1 MGTTVA
7 FYGAG
12 MMGAGFVTALRRRG
26 VDVVVWNRTI
36 AKAEPLVAAGA
47 RVVADPAEAAA
58 GAARAHL
65 SLSDDAAVDAV
76 LERIAGALPPG
87 APIVDHTT
95 VSPAGTAARAA
106 RLARLGRR
114 FLHAPVFMGPA
125 QAEAAQGLML
135 CSGPSDLYQSLATEL
150 WAMTGDVWYMG
161 EDPAR
166 AAAFKLFGNAMI
178 VTIASGLADVYAMA
192 VAQGISPEDAHG
204 LFAKLPVGKQI
215 DFRGGKMARGDFS
228 ASFELAMAR
237 KDVRLMLEAAGDAP
251 LAVLPAIAAR
261 IDALL
266 AAGHAHD
273 DLGVLAVDAVRRPR

>member
-1 MGTTVA
+1 MGNATVA
-7 FYGAG
+7 FFGAG
-12 MMGAGFVTALRRRG
+12 MMGAGFVKALRRRG
-26 VDVVVWNRTI
+26 VDVAVWNRTI
-36 AKAEPLVAAGA
+36 AKAQPLAAVGA
-47 RVVADPAEAAA
+47 RVAADPAAAAA

-65 SLSDDAAVDAV
+65 SLSDDAAVDAL
-76 LERIAGALPPG
+76 LERIVDALPPE
-87 APIVDHTT
+87 APIIDHTT
-95 VSPAGTAARAA
+95 VSPAGAAARAA
-106 RLARLGRR
+106 TLARLGRR

-125 QAEAAQGLML
+125 QAEGAQGLML

-150 WAMTGDVWYMG
+150 WAMTGEVWYMG
-161 EDPAR
+161 EEPGR

-192 VAQGISPEDAHG
+192 RAQGITPEDAHG

-215 DFRGGKMARGDFS
+215 DFRGAKMARGDFA

-237 KDVRLMLEAAGDAP
+237 KDVRLMLDAAGGST

-266 AAGHAHD
+266 AAGHARQ
-273 DLGVLAVDAVRRPR
+273 DLGVLAVDAVRP

>member
-1 MGTTVA
+1 MPITVA

-12 MMGAGFVTALRRRG
+12 LMGSGFVTALRRRG
-26 VDVVVWNRTI
+26 VDVAVWNRTP
-36 AKAEPLVAAGA
+36 AKAQPLAALGA
-47 RVVADPAEAAA
+47 RVAADPAEAAA
-58 GAARAHL
+58 GASRAHM

-87 APIVDHTT
+87 APIIDHTT

-106 RLARLGRR
+106 RLAKMGRR

-135 CSGPSDLYQSLATEL
+135 CSGPSDLYQTLATEL

-161 EDPAR
+161 EDAAR

-178 VTIASGLADVYAMA
+178 VTIASGLADVYAIA
-192 VAQGISPEDAHG
+192 RTLGISAEDAHG
-204 LFAKLPVGKQI
+204 LFSKLPVGKQI
-215 DFRGGKMARGDFS
+215 DFRGGKMARGDFA

-237 KDVRLMLEAAGDAP
+237 KDVRLMLEAAGAAP

-261 IDALL
+261 MDALL
-266 AAGHAHD
+266 EAGHAAD
-273 DLGVLAVDAVRRPR
+273 DLGVLAVDAVRRQ